1 MLNGSREWKIIQSPH
16 GYYTPFS
23 LKKSNIKE
31 NENMNIHDY
40 LIESGIYPNLK
51 GFRYIIKAV
60 EIVKK
65 NPAISFTRELYP
77 EIAKTFNAT
86 TSSVERG
93 IRHIVSDKI
102 STQDYKRIGLKV
114 RPTNAEFIHY
124 FAMKGGKR

>member
-1 MLNGSREWKIIQSPH
+1 
-16 GYYTPFS
+16 
-23 LKKSNIKE
+23 
-31 NENMNIHDY
+31 MNIHDY

-77 EIAKTFNAT
+77 EIAKIFNAT